1 MSEPIVTNAG
11 HCFPLPERIIVTKSN
26 QIAVRYII
34 KMERVT
40 RPLLASLCFGFLS
53 DFSFSLNSLSLKSH
67 ESRNATILIITGK
80 SAL

>member
-53 DFSFSLNSLSLKSH
+53 DFSFFLKSH